1 MTKENSKQTKPRA
14 VKTLSE
20 IMAQPSGECLDVIA
34 RVAPAI
40 DRFTVKSGVIRSLIE
55 SEGKAATVEEGVEMA
70 EMMASV
76 ILRYALG
83 ECQDEAVEI
92 VAAVNGLTV
101 DQLRSECSGWEVARM
116 IKALVSDK
124 GFLSSLR
131 TLLD

>member
-1 MTKENSKQTKPRA
+1 MTNNKETKPRA
-14 VKTLSE
+14 CKTLSE
-20 IMAQPSGECLDVIA
+20 IMEQPSGECLDIIA

-40 DRFTVKSGVIRSLIE
+40 ERFTTKSGVIRSLIE
-55 SEGKAATVEEGVEMA
+55 SEGKAATVEEGAKMA
-70 EMMASV
+70 ETMVSV

-83 ECQDEAVEI
+83 ECQNEAVEI

-101 DQLRSECSGWEVARM
+101 EQLRKECSGWEVARM

>member
-1 MTKENSKQTKPRA
+1 MTDKNMETKPRA

-20 IMAQPSGECLDVIA
+20 VMALPSGECLDVIA

-40 DRFTVKSGVIRSLIE
+40 ERFTVKSGVIRSLIE
-55 SEGKAATVEEGVEMA
+55 SQGKAETIEEGAEMA

-83 ECQDEAVEI
+83 ECQSEAVEI
-92 VAAVNGLTV
+92 VAAVNGLTAE
-101 DQLRSECSGWEVARM
+101 QLRSDCSGWEVARM
-116 IKALVSDK
+116 IKALVTDK